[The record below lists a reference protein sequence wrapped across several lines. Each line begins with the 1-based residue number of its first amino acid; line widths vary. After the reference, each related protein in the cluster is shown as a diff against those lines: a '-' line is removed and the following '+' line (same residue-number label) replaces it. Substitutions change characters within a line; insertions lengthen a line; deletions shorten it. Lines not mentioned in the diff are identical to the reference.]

1 MAPWSRVPEMPRRHV
16 RCIPRNGH
24 GPKGPLG
31 EQTDCTSHAR
41 FRGHLNGHSSWAA
54 GGLAA
59 ALART
64 PLGQGGY
71 ANPATLPRLLPLRA
85 CDPRESV
92 S

>member
-1 MAPWSRVPEMPRRHV
+1 
-16 RCIPRNGH
+16 
-24 GPKGPLG
+24 
-31 EQTDCTSHAR
+31 
-41 FRGHLNGHSSWAA
+41 LNGHSSWAA

-71 ANPATLPRLLPLRA
+71 ANPATLPRLLLLRA
-85 CDPRESV
+85 CDPHESV